1 MKARYE
7 TWDTSNPGITF
18 ALSTGRISV
27 FLRTLTLL
35 EYPQYFCFRFCS
47 DLGLFDVR
55 VCEKNDEGSRLLRI
69 RAPKEGVTV
78 KNINLVRTVYS
89 VSGWNP
95 GISYRI
101 AGSVMSE
108 EKLVRFDLS
117 SAFEIHESRLVMN
130 ANKLREEEI
139 VYGK

>member
-47 DLGLFDVR
+47 DLGQFDVR
-55 VCEKNDEGSRLLRI
+55 ACEKNDEGSRLLRI

-89 VSGWNP
+89 VCGWNP

-101 AGSVMSE
+101 AGNLRPE
-108 EKLVRFDLS
+108 DKLVRFDLS
-117 SAFEIHESRLVMN
+117 SAYEIHEGRLMKN
-130 ANKLREEEI
+130 ASTMRKEEM

>member
-35 EYPQYFCFRFCS
+35 EYPQYYCFRFCS
-47 DLGLFDVR
+47 DLEQFDIR
-55 VCEKNDEGSRLLRI
+55 ACEKNDEGSKRLRI
-69 RAPKEGVTV
+69 RTPKEGVTV
-78 KNINLVRTVYS
+78 KDIDLVRLVYS
-89 VSGWNP
+89 VCGWNP

-101 AGSVMSE
+101 AGIVMPE
-108 EKLVRFDLS
+108 DKLVRFNLS
-117 SAFEIHESRLVMN
+117 GAYEIHESRLMKPVTQ
-130 ANKLREEEI
+130 
-139 VYGK
+139 

>member
-35 EYPQYFCFRFCS
+35 EYPQYYCFRFCS
-47 DLGLFDVR
+47 DLEQFDIR
-55 VCEKNDEGSRLLRI
+55 ACEKNDEGAKRLRI

-78 KNINLVRTVYS
+78 KDINLVRTVYS
-89 VSGWNP
+89 VCGWNP

-108 EKLVRFDLS
+108 DKLVRFNLS
-117 SAFEIHESRLVMN
+117 GAYEIHESRLMKPVTQ
-130 ANKLREEEI
+130 
-139 VYGK
+139 

>member
-7 TWDTSNPGITF
+7 TWDVSNPGITF

-35 EYPQYFCFRFCS
+35 EYPQYYCFRFCS
-47 DLGLFDVR
+47 DLEQFDIR
-55 VCEKNDEGSRLLRI
+55 ACEKNDEGAKRLRI

-78 KNINLVRTVYS
+78 KDINLVRTVYS
-89 VSGWNP
+89 VCGWNP

-108 EKLVRFDLS
+108 DKLVRFNLS
-117 SAFEIHESRLVMN
+117 GAYEIHESRLMKPVTQ
-130 ANKLREEEI
+130 
-139 VYGK
+139 